1 MLGQFQYE
9 RILPNL
15 SVLLKSVQ
23 VFGFEIDVAAEHLS
37 VTMAGDKGDAFDRQA
52 GFKEAAGCLV
62 PQVMK
67 LEVFDIKM
75 LTGAPK
81 RGADGLRV
89 IGKASTFAAC
99 QNLLLE

>member
-1 MLGQFQYE
+1 M
-9 RILPNL
+9 
-15 SVLLKSVQ
+15 LLKSVQ
-23 VFGFEIDVAAEHLS
+23 VFGFEIGVTAKHFPVA
-37 VTMAGDKGDAFDRQA
+37 VTRDEGDAFDRQA
-52 GFKEAAGCLV
+52 GFKKTAGRLV

-67 LEVFDIKM
+67 LEVFDIQM